1 MYRHTMS
8 RVPEQT
14 WGYRLSPRELP
25 FLFRSLRETPD
36 DVALGARIFFAL
48 GGHDE
53 GPTHRRLLQSEEG
66 ARLVENRIGYPALF
80 TDYDR
85 LRTLPKG
92 TLGREY
98 VDRLDERGIHPA
110 GIIEA
115 TRPVY
120 DEIDFSPDH
129 EYIRDRLGNIHD
141 LFHVLTGCGVDMHGE
156 ASVAGEA
163 RPGSAHAR
171 T

>member
-1 MYRHTMS
+1 M
-8 RVPEQT
+8 VKQT
-14 WGYRLSPRELP
+14 WGYRLSPREWP

-53 GPTHRRLLQSEEG
+53 GPTYRRLLRSREG
-66 ARLVENRIGYPALF
+66 AHLAENRIGYPALL

-85 LRTLPKG
+85 LRALPKG

-98 VDRLDERGIHPA
+98 VDRLDERSIHPA

-129 EYIRDRLGNIHD
+129 AYAELRISPLEPYRPMDRSEA
-141 LFHVLTGCGVDMHGE
+141 F
-156 ASVAGEA
+156 ASVVGEEPTGSPYAG
-163 RPGSAHAR
+163 